1 MGRPRKTGDE
11 PAEVIA
17 TFREVPKRET
27 KEVIAVNKTAIMQQ
41 FEHAQEQPVTIQPK
55 RKIRMYEVKVNG
67 SLREWTAP
75 QIEVALK
82 DKRLKIELPEDFV
95 VSNET
100 RPCKNC

>member
-1 MGRPRKTGDE
+1 MGRPRKGE
-11 PAEVIA
+11 AEEVIA

-27 KEVIAVNKTAIMQQ
+27 KEVIAVHKSAYIPQLEAPN
-41 FEHAQEQPVTIQPK
+41 EQPAVINPK
-55 RKIRMYEVKVNG
+55 RHITMYQVKVNG
-67 SLREWTAP
+67 ALREWTAP

-82 DKRLKIELPEDFV
+82 DKRLKIELPNDYV